1 VGSLFTLKLTT
12 EFGVKPVPVTA
23 SGNAGAPAVA
33 LAGTKVPMVGCTP
46 AGSIVNVAGP
56 EVPPPATPF
65 AGFVTV
71 MLTVP

>member
-1 VGSLFTLKLTT
+1 MFKLKLTT
-12 EFGVKPVPVTA
+12 EVAVNPLPVTV
-23 SGNAGAPAVA
+23 SVNPRPPAVA
-33 LAGTKVPMVGCTP
+33 LAGTNVPTTGCTD
-46 AGSIVNVAGP
+46 AGRIVSMTGS